1 MLYNADMLTE
11 RFNVVMR
18 LSFGP
23 LVDYYYA
30 PDRTMLIGGMGRVVG
45 LERMVL
51 GVLRDAQ
58 LIGALFANGNS
69 VRKWERKKNRGEKVR
84 KMGKNEGKWKEKSNF
99 CGKND
104 IF

>member
-30 PDRTMLIGGMGRVVG
+30 PDRTMLIGGLGSVVG

-69 VRKWERKKNRGEKVR
+69 VRKEKRRKRGQNGR
-84 KMGKNEGKWKEKSNF
+84 KMKGK
-99 CGKND
+99 
-104 IF
+104 